1 MPWSRPP
8 TFRPR
13 GPKPKLT
20 CRLPHRD
27 PTVLH
32 IGPDRD
38 CRWATVQTAAVLV
51 VNGPSPD
58 DRRATVPTV
67 QTAAAPAAIARTRS
81 PDAPRATDPTA
92 PTAAV
97 PAVIVPSPDAPRATA
112 PTVPTAAAPAAIAR
126 SPDGRWATD
135 LHQPGL
141 AGGRFHRHRER

>member
-67 QTAAAPAAIARTRS
+67 QTAAVPAAIAGS
-81 PDAPRATDPTA
+81 PGGRWATDPTA

-112 PTVPTAAAPAAIAR
+112 PTAAAPAAIVP
-126 SPDGRWATD
+126 SPVGR
-135 LHQPGL
+135 
-141 AGGRFHRHRER
+141 